1 MEGRRNSEADGAGL
15 LPFCTECGT
24 RKKENEPNC
33 VCGHAFP
40 IVLTPVPDDSERASA
55 GKGRVSEVSQTA
67 IVNEKEAI
75 SDSGTSFQEV
85 EQTHAPQMSSK
96 PPEKDPLK
104 TTAPKMKRKIRGPFD
119 LLLIIVV
126 SLSVVAVIIY
136 YAVIEPY
143 GEGPKEVNPNTSTS
157 APINQVPPKP
167 DDKPVKKP
175 ETAQEGT
182 TQLCSEYARIWKECY
197 IKASNG
203 ILPAQGIKDITSQ
216 RLSSA
221 SIEISCREGF
231 MEHSR
236 LGDVSPTEINKMTA
250 AQFSGCF
257 TTLDSN
263 DTAFTC
269 IKNAY
274 VAAQVYF
281 SNDPQGIV
289 TLKKLE
295 DSGYKPLSDVPT
307 SITNGTLKNLTIS
320 AKHKDGSLTYFVNAA
335 GDITHE

>member
-75 SDSGTSFQEV
+75 SDRGTSFQEV

-119 LLLIIVV
+119 LFLIIVA
-126 SLSVVAVIIY
+126 SLAVVAVIIY
-136 YAVIEPY
+136 YSDP
-143 GEGPKEVNPNTSTS
+143 GPKEVNPNTSTS
-157 APINQVPPKP
+157 APINSAPPKP

-175 ETAQEGT
+175 ETAQEDT
-182 TQLCSEYARIWKECY
+182 TQFCSEDARIWKECY
-197 IKASNG
+197 IKASKG
-203 ILPAQGIKDITSQ
+203 ILPAQGIKDITSE

-221 SIEISCREGF
+221 SIEISCRGGF
-231 MEHSR
+231 MAHSR
-236 LGDVSPTEINKMTA
+236 LGDVSPAEINKMTA
-250 AQFSGCF
+250 TRFSTCF

-263 DTAFTC
+263 DTAYTC

-281 SNDPQGIV
+281 SNEPKGIV
-289 TLKKLE
+289 TLKNLE
-295 DSGYKPLSDVPT
+295 DSGYKPLSDVT
-307 SITNGTLKNLTIS
+307 TLITNGTVENLTIS
-320 AKHKDGSLTYFVNAA
+320 AKHKDGSLTCFVNAA
-335 GDITHE
+335 GDITTE